1 MEQLTQTP
9 GYDAE
14 ATIAQDG
21 SKLVYTSIIS
31 GDLEVWAMN
40 LDGTDK
46 RMLTNKLGYDGG
58 PFFSHNGKKI
68 VWRAYYPES
77 DKEVADY
84 NNLITESMIR
94 PMNLQIRIMNSDG
107 TNKKQITFNDAA
119 NFAPYFFPND
129 ERIVFCSNMA
139 DPKGRDFDLWAVNT
153 DGTNL
158 ERITFFDGFDGFPMF
173 SPNGKYFVFA
183 SNRNQKKNGDT
194 NIFIAEWVN

>member
-31 GDLEVWAMN
+31 GDLEVWTMN

-77 DKEVADY
+77 DKEIIDY
-84 NNLITESMIR
+84 NNLISESMIR

-119 NFAPYFFPND
+119 NFAPYFFTND
-129 ERIVFCSNMA
+129 ELSLIH
-139 DPKGRDFDLWAVNT
+139 
-153 DGTNL
+153 
-158 ERITFFDGFDGFPMF
+158 I
-173 SPNGKYFVFA
+173 
-183 SNRNQKKNGDT
+183 
-194 NIFIAEWVN
+194 